1 MIDTFIEVPISK
13 IESIENIRMNIKERD
28 VSELMQNI
36 KQNGLLQPIGVWET
50 KAGEFIIAFGNRR
63 LMACEKLGWTK
74 ITAKILGALT
84 AEELLIINASENL
97 HRKDVTV
104 AELGR
109 IIFLLHEKGLSLGEI
124 SVRLGVTRQKVDV
137 SVELF
142 HNIAPEHRKDV
153 VFMKA
158 GTKLKMG
165 KIPATSYNHLFSV
178 RQECGMSKPEF
189 NKLVGVVKKENLS
202 YSQIK
207 VIGILLMEG
216 ATLHDTLKTLDK
228 YNMRRINLAINKN
241 VEAALIKKHNIE
253 GQGQL
258 SALFRMI
265 LSGEISGTPT
275 LVYNKSL

>member
-1 MIDTFIEVPISK
+1 MTDIFKEIPISK
-13 IESIENIRMNIKERD
+13 IQSIENIRMNIKEKD

-36 KQNGLLQPIGVWET
+36 KQNGLLQPIGAWET

-63 LMACEKLGWTK
+63 LVACEKLGWRT

-109 IIFLLHEKGLSLGEI
+109 IIHLLHEKGLSLGEI
-124 SVRLGVTRQKVDV
+124 SVRLGISKKKVDV
-137 SVELF
+137 SIALF
-142 HNIAPEHRKDV
+142 HNIIPEHRSDV

-158 GTKLKMG
+158 GTKVKMG

-178 RQECGMSKPEF
+178 RQECGMNKNEF
-189 NKLVGVVKKENLS
+189 NKLIGVVKKEDLS
-202 YSQIK
+202 FSQVK
-207 VIGILLMEG
+207 VLGILLMEG
-216 ATLHDTLKTLDK
+216 ATLHDALKILDK

-241 VEAALIKKHNIE
+241 VEAALMKKYNIE

-258 SALFRMI
+258 STLFRKI
-265 LSGEISGTPT
+265 LGGEIKGTPA
-275 LVYNKSL
+275 LVYNKNL